1 MKQLAA
7 GRDPDL
13 EVLVGLELLGHQ
25 AQPERPEHLSVLQ
38 EPLRSERD
46 QVELDDVRQSE
57 QLVEPRLVAEVIQSE
72 LIPGRAHV
80 GEHVQQRL
88 VDELALE
95 QLEHDPSGREAVG
108 EPLEQELARDVD
120 PCSPVSD
127 ETLETD
133 LRQRV
138 DRHPRA
144 RDLVVIDQRLLHV
157 AVSIQQLIADDRLPA
172 VEDRLPGKED
182 VAHRRD
188 PSGPIDR

>member
-1 MKQLAA
+1 M
-7 GRDPDL
+7 
-13 EVLVGLELLGHQ
+13 GLELLGHQ
-25 AQPERPEHLSVLQ
+25 AHPKRPERLSVLQ
-38 EPLRSERD
+38 EPLRSERE
-46 QVELDDVRQSE
+46 QVEFDDVREREQS
-57 QLVEPRLVAEVIQSE
+57 VEPWLVAEVIQSK
-72 LIPGRAHV
+72 LIPGCAHI

-95 QLEHDPSGREAVG
+95 QFEHDPSGREAVG
-108 EPLEQELARDVD
+108 EALEEELARDVD

-127 ETLETD
+127 EALQTD

-144 RDLVVIDQRLLHV
+144 GDLVVIDQRLLHV

-172 VEDRLPGKED
+172 VEDRLSGKED

-188 PSGPIDR
+188 ASGPIDR